1 MWNIPDRR
9 GVAHAVREA
18 IAAVYDAID
27 GDLRGGGEVNG
38 SGEGNVD
45 RLFQL
50 GQILTKRAG
59 KRRMRATRGSIF
71 LLI

>member
-1 MWNIPDRR
+1 
-9 GVAHAVREA
+9 
-18 IAAVYDAID
+18 
-27 GDLRGGGEVNG
+27 
-38 SGEGNVD
+38 
-45 RLFQL
+45 L